1 MTVQILTEVLLVL
14 SILAVVLFC
23 VVLCRV
29 YDVLGDAKITSKI
42 LAKRSSEA
50 DELIRTFNLSISTFG
65 KAISGFVSTF
75 NFGKAI
81 KEKIEEKV
89 KENKE
94 KEKDDKEGRE

>member
-1 MTVQILTEVLLVL
+1 MTVQILTEILLIVA
-14 SILAVVLFC
+14 IFAIVVLV
-23 VVLCRV
+23 VVLWRL
-29 YDVLGDAKITSKI
+29 YDVLGDAQVTSKI
-42 LAKRSSEA
+42 LAKRSKEA
-50 DELIRTFNLSISTFG
+50 DELIRTFNLSVSTFG

-89 KENKE
+89 KDNKE